1 MKENTEIIRQQT
13 ARDGDEMEIDLVEL
27 LYYFYSRA
35 GWILAAFIAGGILL
49 GLVTFFFITPK
60 YTATSKVYMVSA
72 NSDSILDL
80 ADLNLGTS
88 LSKDYAEVLTS
99 RPILEDVIDTL
110 GLPYTYEGLEG
121 MIEVSST
128 SETRILVISA
138 ESADPQEA
146 KGIANRLALLAVSRL
161 PDLMGTM
168 EPSLIES
175 AVTPKGPSSPSYTKN
190 IMIGALLF
198 ALLVMAVLT
207 FRFISDD
214 TLKTT
219 EDVEA
224 AFGVL
229 PLAVIPESDLGEH
242 DGKEEKKHVL
252 PGGGRKKRKGKGEG
266 TDGES

>member
-110 GLPYTYEGLEG
+110 GLGYTYEALEK
-121 MIEVSST
+121 MIEVGST

-138 ESADPQEA
+138 ESPDPQEA
-146 KGIANRLALLAVSRL
+146 KGIANRLARARRATQRTS
-161 PDLMGTM
+161 
-168 EPSLIES
+168 
-175 AVTPKGPSSPSYTKN
+175 
-190 IMIGALLF
+190 
-198 ALLVMAVLT
+198 
-207 FRFISDD
+207 
-214 TLKTT
+214 
-219 EDVEA
+219 
-224 AFGVL
+224 
-229 PLAVIPESDLGEH
+229 
-242 DGKEEKKHVL
+242 
-252 PGGGRKKRKGKGEG
+252 
-266 TDGES
+266 

>member
-49 GLVTFFFITPK
+49 GLVTFFFVTPK

-80 ADLNLGTS
+80 AD
-88 LSKDYAEVLTS
+88 
-99 RPILEDVIDTL
+99 PILEDVIDTL
-110 GLPYTYEGLEG
+110 GLGYTYEALEN

-175 AVTPKGPSSPSYTKN
+175 AVTPKDPSSPSYTRN

-252 PGGGRKKRKGKGEG
+252 PGGGRRKKKKVKGEG